1 MSSELGDVNVL
12 ETGTHDASAVTPREE
27 TEQEGSIQSGVAR
40 PAGEARAY
48 QGDRRK
54 PSLKSFIYGAF
65 YGRRRRI
72 RRDEDRDHTFL
83 DHHPP
88 HLLVISTIILALSV
102 VDGLLAVHLIN
113 SGMGEVK
120 LNPAMAILVRGDPVL
135 FAIGKVICT
144 TVGVV
149 GLVLTAHM
157 RIYRIIKASTVL
169 YVFLVI
175 YLVLVVYE
183 VGLVRAM
190 S

>member
-1 MSSELGDVNVL
+1 M
-12 ETGTHDASAVTPREE
+12 
-27 TEQEGSIQSGVAR
+27 
-40 PAGEARAY
+40 
-48 QGDRRK
+48 
-54 PSLKSFIYGAF
+54 
-65 YGRRRRI
+65 
-72 RRDEDRDHTFL
+72 
-83 DHHPP
+83 
-88 HLLVISTIILALSV
+88 LVISTIILALSV

-113 SGMGEVK
+113 TGMGEVN